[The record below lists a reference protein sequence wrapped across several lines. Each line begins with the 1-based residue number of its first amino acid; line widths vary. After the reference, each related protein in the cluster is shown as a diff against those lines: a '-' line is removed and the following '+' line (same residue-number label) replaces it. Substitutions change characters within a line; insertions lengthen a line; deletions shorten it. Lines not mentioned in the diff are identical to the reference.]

1 MRSYLREYG
10 FTLKEIGAHMG
21 VNHARVRQLINAG
34 SKRIEAAVKEMK
46 RAAKTASEGE
56 KR

>member
-1 MRSYLREYG
+1 
-10 FTLKEIGAHMG
+10 
-21 VNHARVRQLINAG
+21 VRQLINAG